1 LVVASPRDY
10 GSMKK
15 IGFCKQC
22 LRNVPHVL
30 FFQWPVFR
38 FLNKHLE
45 FADSLPLGSWHCC
58 GCERNSYRLKRPDP
72 EVTTDCTSTTMNDIV
87 AWPDRNDP
95 KQRSGLLFRRK
106 KKADVIQLSAVDAT
120 EPESKFEH
128 VGNVTRS
135 DDSLLVRKARAARY
149 SKKFREGVV
158 DRILSGKS
166 TISQVKNELGLSERD
181 LLDWINDRVLLQDRH
196 ISKLTQVVD
205 AVKNLTIEASTTES
219 KREGTRPRLYTE
231 NDSEEGIARNPKRGK
246 TIDGRVNHG

>member
-1 LVVASPRDY
+1 
-10 GSMKK
+10 MKK

-38 FLNKHLE
+38 ILNRYID

-58 GCERNSYRLKRPDP
+58 GCEKNSFTLKRPDP
-72 EVTTDCTSTTMNDIV
+72 ELATDVTSTTMNDIV
-87 AWPDRNDP
+87 EWKDRKDP
-95 KQRSGLLFRRK
+95 KNRLGLFFRRK
-106 KKADVIQLSAVDAT
+106 RKSKQDPSTTDSTVDT
-120 EPESKFEH
+120 DSGFEH

-158 DRILSGKS
+158 EKILSGKS
-166 TISQVKNELGLSERD
+166 TISQVRNELGLSERD
-181 LLDWINDRVLLQDRH
+181 ILDWINDKVIRQDAR

-205 AVKNLTIEASTTES
+205 AVKHLAEVES
-219 KREGTRPRLYTE
+219 IDPGPDARPRIFQE
-231 NDSEEGIARNPKRGK
+231 NSDFDPNASEFRRSGE